1 MDDLADSALATGDHD
16 DDDDGEEAGKRKAFV
31 VAGALAVNSLFMEPV
46 DCSWTIAAP
55 HAVCR
60 HKSVTINKLV
70 DIWKERGRD
79 VN

>member
-1 MDDLADSALATGDHD
+1 MGADLADSALASTTGDHDD

-46 DCSWTIAAP
+46 DCSWMIAAP

-60 HKSVTINKLV
+60 HKSVTIKKLV
-70 DIWKERGRD
+70 DI
-79 VN
+79 